1 MSSDSTHLT
10 IDLPEAEATR
20 LEQLA
25 TNLLS
30 AFKPFET
37 GQSQQREWEPDRP
50 AVGEVHVDDSQ
61 KPVWRGE
68 MELDGYT
75 VKSLSFFWADA
86 AYTLA
91 KDVLP
96 LLDNLAEQ
104 WAFNPHLKDLSTT
117 EQMKSRLMQ
126 WCAQELRFSHQSRSM
141 DFVLNDLRS
150 DLAEHEVWVLLAG
163 IDVEGRLPVGKVELR
178 GVGVEHIE
186 QWSQSLLNHGLSP
199 DAVEHHKKQFAEM
212 WQGQTAAIHVAW
224 GDRSAVEAAALE
236 HAERAC
242 ALLRVVD
249 PKSPVPRSRSYLQPV
264 RLMSQAHVRVL
275 LTDPL
280 SKNVSTSMQ
289 MGLNNEPVTLTIQ
302 QKMLPALWEQGGL
315 KWIHELL
322 CAHPRSAFQEHLLGA
337 ALIYSRHRLTED
349 PIEKLIFAISGMET
363 VLFAGKRGLN
373 QETTKKR
380 LSGSL
385 AGSTTFRD
393 HIDQVV
399 KAAYGLRNGFLHH
412 GHRIAE
418 LKAVQDFLQLG
429 WLFFRR
435 TLAVH
440 SAPPTIDAYCT
451 SLDEAYR
458 TRFAGASPP

>member
-1 MSSDSTHLT
+1 MSSDSTRFT

-25 TNLLS
+25 KNLLA
-30 AFKPFET
+30 AFKPVET
-37 GQSQQREWEPDRP
+37 AQSQQPEWEPDRR
-50 AVGEVHVDDSQ
+50 AVGEIHVDDSQ
-61 KPVWRGE
+61 GPLWRGE
-68 MELDGYT
+68 MELDGYS
-75 VKSLSFFWADA
+75 VKSLTFFWVDA

-91 KDVLP
+91 KDALP
-96 LLDNLAEQ
+96 LLDNVAEQ
-104 WAFNPHLKDLSTT
+104 WALSPHLKDLSTT
-117 EQMKSRLMQ
+117 EKMKSRLMQ
-126 WCAQELRFSHQSRSM
+126 WCAQELRFSHQSGSV

-150 DLAEHEVWVLLAG
+150 DLAAHEVWVLLAG
-163 IDVEGRLPVGKVELR
+163 IDVEGRLPMGRVELR
-178 GVGVEHIE
+178 GIGAEHIE
-186 QWSQSLLNHGLSP
+186 QWTQSLLDHGLSLE
-199 DAVEHHKKQFAEM
+199 AAEHQKKQFAEI
-212 WQGQTAAIHVAW
+212 WQGQTAAMYVAL

-322 CAHPRSAFQEHLLGA
+322 SAHPRSTFQEHLLGA

-349 PIEKLIFAISGMET
+349 PIEKLVFAISGMET
-363 VLFAGKRGLN
+363 VLFAGKKGLN

-385 AGSTTFRD
+385 AGSTMYRD

-418 LKAVQDFLQLG
+418 LKAVQDFLLLG

-435 TLAVH
+435 TLIVH
-440 SAPPTIDAYCT
+440 SAPPTIDAYCA
-451 SLDEAYR
+451 SLDEAYMS
-458 TRFAGASPP
+458 RFAGVL